1 MFEAV
6 YGSTWHHPV
15 AFWAVGIVV
24 LAFLAVRL
32 KAAGHR
38 RVLGLLLA
46 FQLLIVA
53 DAWLTSS
60 WSPFAEGTP
69 AKTAVAVTFV
79 ILGDLRYLLLLQRF
93 GLDERKARSPLHGL
107 ALPIAASLI
116 VPIASKVVAAPWADQ
131 PRVLFLVSELMFATL
146 AVAVLLFLLPRRR
159 DARAPGWVK
168 RLTQF
173 EIAQYVLWAGADV
186 VILSGH
192 DVGYLLRLLPNA
204 MYYAL
209 FVPFAWWSAPEELV
223 S

>member
-15 AFWAVGIVV
+15 AFWVVGLPLLV
-24 LAFLAVRL
+24 FLALRL
-32 KAAGHR
+32 KSARYR
-38 RVLGLLLA
+38 RALGLLLA
-46 FQLLIVA
+46 FQLLILT
-53 DAWLTSS
+53 DAWLTSA
-60 WSPFAEGTP
+60 WSPFADGTA

-79 ILGDLRYLLLLQRF
+79 ILGDLRYLLILQRF
-93 GLDERKARSPLHGL
+93 GLDEEKAASPLRRWAVPL
-107 ALPIAASLI
+107 AASLV
-116 VPIASKVVAAPWADQ
+116 VPIASKVVAVGWADQ
-131 PRVLFLVSELMFATL
+131 PRVLFLVYELMFAAL
-146 AVAVLLFLLPRRR
+146 AIGVLVVVLPRRR
-159 DARAPGWVK
+159 DAQAPLWVK

-173 EIAQYVLWAGADV
+173 EIAQYILWASADV

-192 DVGYLLRLLPNA
+192 DVGFLLRLVPNV